1 MGRIQ
6 SDVGL
11 ITGINITDTV
21 NKLMTIN
28 GQPRDRLVTRTD
40 ALKKTQ
46 VAYTELTALVIGVQL
61 ATTQLGKTD
70 NFSTLKVTSSKKDIV
85 DASVSGTP
93 AVGKTRVT
101 SVRLAQSQQLTS
113 SAIASK
119 TSPIGAGELVVRT
132 GGFVDRTTS
141 LDDLNG
147 GTGVERGLFRI
158 TDRSGASAE
167 IDVRFANDIRDVLQS
182 INGNRNVR
190 VQASIEGDRIVL
202 KDLTGQ
208 STSNLKVEE
217 LGTGSVA
224 TTLGLVG
231 IDAASSSATGTDIQN
246 VSASTKLSKL
256 LDGRGLKFQDGNDF
270 RVTLKDGS
278 TVDVNLTLNPESATV
293 ANLLSALNT
302 AGTGKFTAAIAADG
316 DRLQITDI
324 TGGGGSLT
332 VADLGSGTSAAQLGL
347 TGTTAGTSLNGDRLL
362 SGLDSP
368 LLSSLKGGAGTGD
381 LGVLTVTNRN
391 GTTTNINLAAAETV
405 GDVMRLINGSSAG
418 VTAVLNSSRTG
429 ILLRDTTGQTTS
441 NLIVANG
448 DGTNT
453 ATKLGLVN
461 NSSTSQVNS
470 GSLDLQWIGN
480 STKLSSL
487 NQGRGVQRGS
497 FTITDTNGQRSAV
510 NLAAIEADTVGD
522 VIEAI
527 NDLNIGVEARL
538 SSKGDGIQLIDTAG
552 GAGNLTVTDS
562 GSGTAAADLK
572 LLGTGIS
579 TTENNQTFQM
589 IDGSQN
595 LKVTTDS
602 DDSLNDLIEK
612 LNAAGSPLSATTL
625 SVGAGGSRLVINSK
639 ASGFSSRFQID
650 STISGL
656 SFSETSQASDAL
668 IAVGASETSGGILL
682 NSSSNSFNGSI
693 TGINLTVNDTSAT
706 AVEINVSN
714 DDTGISK
721 SLDLMVTQF
730 NKVVDRI
737 KSVASY
743 DSVTKVS
750 GLLYGDSEVLRIQST
765 FSNLFSSRVVTGS
778 IRSIAELGINF
789 NDQGKLEFD
798 KSRFEKRLKDDPQAV
813 RDFFSREKT
822 GFSARAKTMIDSLS
836 GENNSA
842 LISKNLA
849 LTSQIEQNNSRIEFL
864 NGRLSKQRERLLST
878 FYKMEEAIQKIQSNQ
893 SAVSSLSNL
902 LNSNSR
908 SR

>member
-1 MGRIQ
+1 
-6 SDVGL
+6 
-11 ITGINITDTV
+11 
-21 NKLMTIN
+21 
-28 GQPRDRLVTRTD
+28 
-40 ALKKTQ
+40 
-46 VAYTELTALVIGVQL
+46 VQL

-93 AVGKTRVT
+93 AVGKTRIT

-119 TSPIGAGELVVRT
+119 TSPIGAGDLVVRT
-132 GGFVDRTTS
+132 GGFIDRTTS

-158 TDRSGASAE
+158 TDRSGASSE
-167 IDVRFANDIRDVLQS
+167 IDIRFANDIRDVLQA

-190 VQASIEGDRIVL
+190 VQASIQGDRIVL

-246 VSASTKLSKL
+246 ISASTKLSKL

-293 ANLLSALNT
+293 GNLLSALNT

-324 TGGGGSLT
+324 TGGGGNLT
-332 VADLGSGTSAAQLGL
+332 VADLGSGKSAAQFGL
-347 TGTTAGTSLNGDRLL
+347 TGTTAGTSLSGDRLL
-362 SGLDSP
+362 AGLDSP
-368 LLSSLKGGAGTGD
+368 LLSSLKGGDGTGD

-461 NSSTSQVNS
+461 NSSASQVNS
-470 GSLDLQWIGN
+470 GSLDLQWISS

-487 NQGRGVQRGS
+487 NQGRGIQRGS
-497 FTITDTNGQRSAV
+497 FTITDTNGQRSAI
-510 NLAAIEADTVGD
+510 NLAAIEAETVGD

-552 GAGNLTVTDS
+552 GAGNLTVTES

-579 TTENNQTFQM
+579 TTENSQTFKM

-612 LNAAGSPLSATTL
+612 LDAAGSPLSATTL
-625 SVGAGGSRLVINSK
+625 SVGAGGSRLVLNSK

-668 IAVGASETSGGILL
+668 IAVGASDTSGGILL
-682 NSSSNSFNGSI
+682 NSSSNSFDGSI
-693 TGINLTVNDTSAT
+693 TGINLTINDTSET

-743 DSVTKVS
+743 DSVTNVS

-765 FSNLFSSRVVTGS
+765 FSTLFSSRVVTGS

-789 NDQGKLEFD
+789 NDQGRLEFD
-798 KSRFEKRLKDDPQAV
+798 KSRFEKRLSDDPQAV

-822 GFSARAKTMIDSLS
+822 GFSARAKKMIDSLS

-842 LISKNLA
+842 LINKNLA

-864 NGRLSKQRERLLST
+864 NDRLAKQRERLLST
-878 FYKMEEAIQKIQSNQ
+878 FYKMEEAIQRIQSNQ
-893 SAVSSLSNL
+893 SAVNSLNNL
-902 LNSNSR
+902 LISNSNSK
-908 SR
+908 

>member
-21 NKLMTIN
+21 NKLMTVN

-70 NFSTLKVTSSKKDIV
+70 NFSTLKVTSSKKEII
-85 DASVSGTP
+85 DASVSGSP

-132 GGFVDRTTS
+132 GGFIDRTTS

-147 GTGVERGLFRI
+147 GSGVERGLFRI

-246 VSASTKLSKL
+246 ISASTKLSKL

-293 ANLLSALNT
+293 GNLLSALNT

-324 TGGGGSLT
+324 TGGGGNLT
-332 VADLGSGTSAAQLGL
+332 VADLGSGKSASQLGL
-347 TGTTAGTSLNGDRLL
+347 TGTSAGTSLTGDRLL

-368 LLSSLKGGAGTGD
+368 LLSSLKGGTGAGD

-405 GDVMRLINGSSAG
+405 GDVMRLINGSSSG

-441 NLIVANG
+441 NLIIANG

-453 ATKLGLVN
+453 ATKLGLLN
-461 NSSTSQVNS
+461 NSSSSQVNS
-470 GSLDLQWIGN
+470 GSLDLQWISN

-579 TTENNQTFQM
+579 TTENNQTFKM

-612 LNAAGSPLSATTL
+612 LNAASSPLSATTL
-625 SVGAGGSRLVINSK
+625 SVGAGGSRLVLNSK
-639 ASGFSSRFQID
+639 ASGFNSRFQID

-682 NSSSNSFNGSI
+682 NSSSNSFDGSI
-693 TGINLTVNDTSAT
+693 TGINLTINDTSET

-743 DSVTKVS
+743 DSVTNVS

-798 KSRFEKRLKDDPQAV
+798 KSRFEKRLSADPQAV

-849 LTSQIEQNNSRIEFL
+849 LTAQIEQNNSRIEFL
-864 NGRLSKQRERLLST
+864 NDRLAKQRERLLNT
-878 FYKMEEAIQKIQSNQ
+878 FYKMEEAIQRIQSNQ
-893 SAVSSLSNL
+893 SAVSSLNNL
-902 LNSNSR
+902 LTSNSNSR
-908 SR
+908 

>member
-21 NKLMTIN
+21 NKLMAIN

-70 NFSTLKVTSSKKDIV
+70 NFSTLKVTSSKKDII

-93 AVGKTRVT
+93 AVGKTRIT

-119 TSPIGAGELVVRT
+119 TSPIGAGELIVRT
-132 GGFVDRTTS
+132 GGFIDRTTS

-158 TDRSGASAE
+158 TDRSGASSE
-167 IDVRFANDIRDVLQS
+167 IDIRFANDIRDVLQA

-190 VQASIEGDRIVL
+190 VQASIQGDRIVL

-246 VSASTKLSKL
+246 ISASTKLSKL

-293 ANLLSALNT
+293 GNLLSALNT

-324 TGGGGSLT
+324 TGGGGNLT
-332 VADLGSGTSAAQLGL
+332 VADLGSGKSAAQFGL
-347 TGTTAGTSLNGDRLL
+347 TDTTAGTSLSGDRLL
-362 SGLDSP
+362 AGLDSP
-368 LLSSLKGGAGTGD
+368 LLSSLKGGDGTGD

-461 NSSTSQVNS
+461 NSSASQVNS
-470 GSLDLQWIGN
+470 GSLDLQWISS

-487 NQGRGVQRGS
+487 NQGRGIQRGS
-497 FTITDTNGQRSAV
+497 FTITDTNGQRSAI
-510 NLAAIEADTVGD
+510 NLAAIEAETVGD

-552 GAGNLTVTDS
+552 GAGNLTVTES

-579 TTENNQTFQM
+579 TTENSQTFKM

-612 LNAAGSPLSATTL
+612 LNAARSPLSATTL
-625 SVGAGGSRLVINSK
+625 SVGAGGSRLVLNSK

-668 IAVGASETSGGILL
+668 IAVGASDTSGGILL
-682 NSSSNSFNGSI
+682 NSSSNSFDGSI
-693 TGINLTVNDTSAT
+693 TGINLTINDTSET

-743 DSVTKVS
+743 DSVTNVS

-765 FSNLFSSRVVTGS
+765 FSTLFSSRVVTGS

-789 NDQGKLEFD
+789 NDQGRLEFD
-798 KSRFEKRLKDDPQAV
+798 KSRFEKRLSDDPQAV

-822 GFSARAKTMIDSLS
+822 GFSARAKKMIDSLS

-842 LISKNLA
+842 LINKNLA

-864 NGRLSKQRERLLST
+864 NDRLAKQRERLLST
-878 FYKMEEAIQKIQSNQ
+878 FYKMEEAIQRIQSNQ
-893 SAVSSLSNL
+893 SAVNSLNNL
-902 LNSNSR
+902 LISNSNSK
-908 SR
+908 